1 MQPLREQYLKL
12 RRVGCDAKYAAAQA
26 KRNLAAEA
34 YLKLIGVDLSV
45 VTSWCGTY
53 EVSAFGRR
61 FVVEVKY
68 DEDYIPP
75 DDYKV
80 VSDRAEHSGIGQH
93 GLEEL
98 EFVCEASRRENHR
111 VAVNFTSFE
120 GEFNHHRARGYSKQV
135 AREAVAESLRRWRLE
150 YEKWHNCETHT
161 VGVIV
166 SNPELG
172 EDSLWGINLGS
183 DVGDSNEYVR
193 DTAWEL
199 IVSLA
204 KKC

>member
-53 EVSAFGRR
+53 EVNAFGRR
-61 FVVEVKY
+61 FVVEVRY
-68 DEDYIPP
+68 DDDYTPP
-75 DDYKV
+75 DDYRV
-80 VSDRAEHSGIGQH
+80 VSERAEHSGIGQR

-98 EFVCEASRRENHR
+98 EFVCEGTTLR
-111 VAVNFTSFE
+111 VAVNFTDFK

-135 AREAVAESLRRWRLE
+135 ARERVAENLRRWRDE
-150 YEKWHNCETHT
+150 YEKHYDGENYA

-172 EDSLWGINLGS
+172 EESVWGIDLGS
-183 DVGDSNEYVR
+183 DVGDNNEYVR
-193 DTAWEL
+193 DTVWEI
-199 IVSLA
+199 IVSLTG
-204 KKC
+204 KW